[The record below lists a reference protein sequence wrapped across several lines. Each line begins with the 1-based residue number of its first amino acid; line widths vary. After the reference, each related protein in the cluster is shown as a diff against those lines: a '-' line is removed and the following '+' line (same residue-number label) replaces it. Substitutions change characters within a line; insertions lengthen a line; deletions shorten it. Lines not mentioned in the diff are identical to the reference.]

1 MGAHGLTPSSTM
13 GAQIACQLGAERG
26 NQRAKKIRKHLTR
39 CGRGVRWGGGWR
51 GLDPEGT
58 GIGGSRELMG
68 SARKARLWPWTL
80 PKVAPAFPISC
91 FPVLVLR
98 SSGAPWALF
107 PISFFRSSFVFLAPH
122 PTQLP
127 ESKMGT
133 SKTFVPIRVSKFPLL
148 STLCVRVVTK
158 EVSLL
163 STLCFRVTQ
172 SVSLA
177 LLRTLCVRVS
187 QSVSLL
193 LHRTL
198 CVRVNK
204 SP

>member
-68 SARKARLWPWTL
+68 SARRARLWPWTL

-133 SKTFVPIRVSKFPLL
+133 SKTFVPRKY
-148 STLCVRVVTK
+148 R
-158 EVSLL
+158 E
-163 STLCFRVTQ
+163 
-172 SVSLA
+172 A
-177 LLRTLCVRVS
+177 LLTLTPNPQAAGKGPRRALGQGQARAGCGFLEWWRRGVRES
-187 QSVSLL
+187 
-193 LHRTL
+193 
-198 CVRVNK
+198 
-204 SP
+204 